1 VYYFVLASVA
11 RAELPNKLARAKKI
25 MAIEKSTF
33 FNLKHYEY
41 GEAFFGS
48 YKGMRYRLARE
59 PLENVFFTPIEERNP
74 ESRLMATVWPEPYSY
89 FDTEDEK
96 KISEKFEITEEG
108 FEEAI
113 AWINAQFESG
123 NW

>member
-1 VYYFVLASVA
+1 
-11 RAELPNKLARAKKI
+11 
-25 MAIEKSTF
+25 MAIEKQTF
-33 FNLKHYEY
+33 FNLRHYEY

-59 PLENVFFTPIEERNP
+59 PLENVFFTPVDQRDP
-74 ESRLMATVWPEPYSY
+74 EARLMATVWPEPYSY

-123 NW
+123 NWS